1 MKTILVVEDEHT
13 LSDIICEKLTEEGY
27 EAQKAYDG
35 EEAVNYFK
43 SNKTADL
50 MLLDILLPKKDGFTA
65 LKEINEL
72 GVKVPVIVFSNFLH
86 DEEEAKAREL
96 GARDFLVKAAFSTAE
111 VISKIKEVLE
121 KEAGAQPTV
130 SPTA

>member
-35 EEAVNYFK
+35 EEAVNYFNNK
-43 SNKTADL
+43 KTADL

-111 VISKIKEVLE
+111 VITKIKEVLDQE
-121 KEAGAQPTV
+121 
-130 SPTA
+130 PTAPPTAIPAV

>member
-1 MKTILVVEDEHT
+1 VKTILVVEDEHT

-27 EAQKAYDG
+27 DAQKAYDG

-50 MLLDILLPKKDGFTA
+50 VLLDILLPKKDGFTA

-72 GVKVPVIVFSNFLH
+72 GIKVPPVIIFSNFLH
-86 DEEEAKAREL
+86 DEEEEKARSL

-111 VISKIKEVLE
+111 VISKIKEVLD
-121 KEAGAQPTV
+121 KETGAEPA
-130 SPTA
+130 SPVA